1 MTTAAHNPAPTVA
14 PTNDKRR
21 SNRLIPSLMAL
32 LFFGPLAVAI
42 LMYYVGGEQW
52 RPSGSVAHGILLPQ
66 PRTLPTGVMVLED
79 GATGDFA
86 GKWSLLYVGRG
97 DCDDACKEALYRTRQ
112 VRRALGN
119 EMSRVQRFFIVTS
132 GAPNTGF
139 LAAVHPGILVMTGGL
154 ASRDAVLW
162 TLGTFAE
169 GDVFIADPLGNV
181 VLHFPAGTAM
191 KDMHQDLRL
200 LLKASR
206 IG

>member
-1 MTTAAHNPAPTVA
+1 VKTAAPNANP
-14 PTNDKRR
+14 NSGDDRGKR
-21 SNRLIPSLMAL
+21 SKRLVPALMVL

-42 LMYYVGGEQW
+42 VAYYAGGQQW

-66 PRTLPTGVMVLED
+66 PHTLPTGVMVLAD
-79 GATGDFA
+79 GATADFS

-112 VRRALGN
+112 VRRALGK
-119 EMSRVQRFFIVTS
+119 EMSRVQRFFIAT
-132 GAPNTGF
+132 GGTPNSGF
-139 LAAVHPGILVMTGGL
+139 LAADHPGILVLTEEL
-154 ASRDAVLW
+154 ASRDAVLA

-181 VLHFPAGTAM
+181 VLRFPAGTAM
-191 KDMHQDLRL
+191 KDMHEDLQL
-200 LLKASR
+200 LLKASQ